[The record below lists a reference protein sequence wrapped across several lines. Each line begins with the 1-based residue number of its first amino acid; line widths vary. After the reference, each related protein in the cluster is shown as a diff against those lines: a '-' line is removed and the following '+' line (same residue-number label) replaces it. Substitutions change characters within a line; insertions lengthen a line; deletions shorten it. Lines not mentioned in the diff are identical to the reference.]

1 LISHNKYLKIWQS
14 NHKIVCAKPFP
25 SKDVKPEEQI
35 ALEYL
40 HKISRDVLYE
50 PDGKIPP
57 DFKLDHIIAVE
68 VRRLNKNIFV
78 GQFRKGLEQNQ
89 HSLRDGLSETI
100 REFDSPI
107 PVDNYRIALRI
118 ARPTPKI
125 KKLKSIARKK
135 LRSFLENK
143 PEMPFEIKLSDN
155 VSLILSKKS
164 RKSSKVFHIS
174 VFSDKES
181 CGWTAPDY
189 VENINFCISEKT
201 KRIQKY
207 KFKYPEWWLVLVDFL
222 AGGIREPE
230 RIFVI
235 QHISKGSD
243 WKKIIIIHPETKQE
257 ILKIGSSDFI
267 AE

>member
-1 LISHNKYLKIWQS
+1 MKR
-14 NHKIVCAKPFP
+14 
-25 SKDVKPEEQI
+25 EEQI
-35 ALEYL
+35 ALDYL
-40 HKISRDVLYE
+40 HIISRDVVYE

-57 DFKLDHIIAVE
+57 DFKLNHIIAVE
-68 VRRLNKNIFV
+68 VRRLNKNIF
-78 GQFRKGLEQNQ
+78 GRKFPKGLEQDQ
-89 HSLRDGLSETI
+89 HSLVDGLSAII

-107 PVDNYRIALRI
+107 PADNYRIKLRI
-118 ARPTPKI
+118 SRPTPKI
-125 KKLKSIARKK
+125 NKLKSVAKK
-135 LRSFLENK
+135 ELGSFLKNK

-155 VSLILSKKS
+155 VSIILSKDN
-164 RKSSKVFHIS
+164 RKSPKVFHIA
-174 VFSDKES
+174 VISDQGH

-201 KRIQKY
+201 IRIQKY

-222 AGGIREPE
+222 AGGIGEPE
-230 RIFVI
+230 RTFVI
-235 QHISKGSD
+235 QHINKGSD